1 MRKRTPALGNHFSL
15 CSANTRSLRSA
26 ASMTEATGLKT
37 RYRCRWPTITLL
49 MPDAVSNRGDEQRR
63 SRSTAAK
70 NPLHA
75 VKDPKSTKQIPHHQ
89 NPLHYRKCSGGAD
102 RSRTDDLLRA
112 KQALSQLSYG
122 PAIRSPDSKCRTFGP
137 TQPRLKTNAAQL
149 VSRVVGL
156 GRVELPTSRLS
167 GVRSNHLS
175 YRPVSGCQMP
185 DA

>member
-26 ASMTEATGLKT
+26 ASLTAATKLKT
-37 RYRCRWPTITLL
+37 RYRCRWPTITLQA
-49 MPDAVSNRGDEQRR
+49 PDAFSTYGDQHRR

-75 VKDPKSTKQIPHHQ
+75 VKDPKSTKPITQYQNLPH
-89 NPLHYRKCSGGAD
+89 PSIRRGGAD
-102 RSRTDDLLRA
+102 RNRTDDLLLA

-122 PAIRSPDSKCRTFGP
+122 PAVRSSDSKCRTSGP
-137 TQPRLKTNAAQL
+137 TQPWLNTDAPHL
-149 VSRVVGL
+149 ISRVVGL

>member
-1 MRKRTPALGNHFSL
+1 M
-15 CSANTRSLRSA
+15 RSA
-26 ASMTEATGLKT
+26 APVTEATGLKT

-49 MPDAVSNRGDEQRR
+49 VPDAFPKDGDQHRR

-137 TQPRLKTNAAQL
+137 TQPRRQTDASQL